1 MTSSRIKI
9 ALAASLALNLFVI
22 GAVAGAAGM
31 QARLTKKAPETSTR
45 GNTSALMRAAEV
57 LPPAK
62 REAYIARLKTEGE
75 NAQADFKAARAARV
89 RASDL
94 IAAQNYDQR
103 RIEDLLAEARTHDVL
118 ARTRFE
124 SAVVQFAAS
133 LTPAERKVLG
143 ERLSPSYHPPR
154 PEGQTQAAQAQAQA
168 QVQAPASQGA
178 TPAQPGAPAPAPT
191 PGR

>member
-31 QARLTKKAPETSTR
+31 QARLSKKAPETSTR

-57 LPPAK
+57 LPEAK
-62 REAYIARLKTEGE
+62 REQYIARLKTEGE

-89 RASDL
+89 EASAL
-94 IAAQNYDQR
+94 IAAPSYDLP
-103 RIEDLLAEARTHDVL
+103 RISSLLAQARTHDVR

-124 SAVVQFAAS
+124 TAVIEFAGT

-143 ERLSPSYHPPR
+143 ERLSPLYRPPT
-154 PEGQTQAAQAQAQA
+154 PPKPAGEAQGQAQP
-168 QVQAPASQGA
+168 PASQG
-178 TPAQPGAPAPAPT
+178 TAQPQSSAPAPAVPA
-191 PGR
+191 R